1 MKILVIDVGGSNAK
15 LRVSG
20 QTVRRKFETGSDFTP
35 QQFIAQT
42 IETTSDWDYDAVS
55 IGIPAPVLF
64 GKMKQD
70 PQNLGKGWMEFDF
83 EEAFAKPVKII
94 NDAAMQAIGSYA
106 GARMLFLGLGTGLG
120 SALILDYRVI
130 PLELGELR
138 YSDKL
143 RIEDVVGKRG
153 RKRLTEAKW
162 EQTVYKVVDRLRIA
176 FVADYVVIGGGNAK
190 RLKKIPDGARRGE
203 NSNAFAGGE
212 RLWDKASARGG
223 AKRAFTVL

>member
-15 LRVSG
+15 LQVSG
-20 QTVRRKFETGSDFTP
+20 QTARRKFETGSNFTP
-35 QQFIAQT
+35 QQFMAQT
-42 IETTSDWDYDAVS
+42 IEATSDWDYDAVS

-64 GKMKQD
+64 GKLTVD
-70 PQNLGKGWMEFDF
+70 PRNLGKGWMEFDF

-94 NDAAMQAIGSYA
+94 NDAAMQAIGSYER
-106 GARMLFLGLGTGLG
+106 GRMLFLGLGTGLG
-120 SALILDYRVI
+120 STLILDYRVI

-143 RIEDVVGKRG
+143 RMEDVLGKRA

-162 EQTVYKVVDRLRIA
+162 EQTVHQVVDRLRIA

-190 RLKKIPDGARRGE
+190 RLENIPASARRGK
-203 NSNAFAGGE
+203 NSNAFVGGE
-212 RLWDKASARGG
+212 RLWDKANACGS
-223 AKRAFTVL
+223 KRAFTVL